1 MTNKESTKKPH
12 GRLPLK
18 VMRTAKEARK
28 VSRQLFKESF
38 REGKLDQEKITQM
51 VESILANKPRHY
63 VDVLQDYQRL
73 LRLEQE
79 KRHAVIE
86 SASPLNRSVGDQVVD
101 NLKSR
106 YGDDLDI
113 EFRTNPELLGG
124 MRIKIGDDVW
134 DGSVRNRLRQLQEQ
148 I

>member
-1 MTNKESTKKPH
+1 
-12 GRLPLK
+12 
-18 VMRTAKEARK
+18 
-28 VSRQLFKESF
+28 
-38 REGKLDQEKITQM
+38 M
-51 VESILANKPRHY
+51 VESILENKPRHY

-86 SASPLNRSVGDQVVD
+86 SASPLNRSVGDQVAN

-113 EFRTNPELLGG
+113 EFRTNSELLGG
-124 MRIKIGDDVW
+124 IRIKIGDDVW
-134 DGSVRNRLRQLQEQ
+134 DGSVRGRLHQLQEQ

>member
-1 MTNKESTKKPH
+1 MTMNESAKKLH
-12 GRLPLK
+12 GRLPPK

-28 VSRQLFKESF
+28 VSRQLFRQSF
-38 REGKLDQEKITQM
+38 RDGKLDQERITQM
-51 VESILANKPRHY
+51 VQTVLANKPRHY

-86 SASPLNRSVGDQVVD
+86 SASPLNRSIGDQVVN

-106 YGDDLDI
+106 YGDDLNI

-134 DGSVRNRLRQLQEQ
+134 DGSVRSRLRQLQEQ